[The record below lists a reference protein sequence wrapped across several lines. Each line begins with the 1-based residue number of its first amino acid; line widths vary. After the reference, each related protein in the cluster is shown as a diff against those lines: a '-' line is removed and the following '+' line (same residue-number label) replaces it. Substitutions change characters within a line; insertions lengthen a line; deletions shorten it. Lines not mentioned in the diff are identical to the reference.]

1 VNVKLRKLALAIR
14 YQWSSASAAALVIPA
29 ESDNS
34 RTDGNTTT
42 ENQAALIR
50 PATALPNARQH
61 LPRTETFHLVGRNEE
76 TSKPVELKNSHLVD
90 APNCHSSNARPAARD
105 GRNKV

>member
-34 RTDGNTTT
+34 RTDGNTRRKISCTDST
-42 ENQAALIR
+42 GDGCN
-50 PATALPNARQH
+50 
-61 LPRTETFHLVGRNEE
+61 RTRASIFH
-76 TSKPVELKNSHLVD
+76 
-90 APNCHSSNARPAARD
+90 APEHFVSSGDEREKLQNRL
-105 GRNKV
+105 N

>member
-34 RTDGNTTT
+34 RTGCNTTT
-42 ENQAALIR
+42 EKSSGTDSTGDGCN
-50 PATALPNARQH
+50 
-61 LPRTETFHLVGRNEE
+61 RTRASIFH
-76 TSKPVELKNSHLVD
+76 
-90 APNCHSSNARPAARD
+90 APEHFISSGAERKKLQNLL
-105 GRNKV
+105 N